1 MSGHPEAH
9 IPIYCSGVEPCLDDS
24 HSAPFNSGGPSTWR
38 FSELPWTSRFYF
50 SCIKPVNQDVWPNM
64 DYDLSIFEDIPCGPV
79 WYENS
84 LTVIQ
89 MLSCWHCPTDGEAL
103 LSSPEPDDPQDA
115 EAAAGGN
122 AWAQYQFSYL
132 SKSNPHGFGQY
143 LAVNHAN
150 FRVGSQLPVRPFP
163 YGSQSWPGTKLD
175 PEKSCKFNVTSRIE
189 SNPRSPM
196 YTVIVQNIMPR
207 WERRV
212 DAGIHPS
219 KNDTETLLRPSNR
232 KHMKTPLRHVKTW
245 PYHVRCSTGRG
256 CGDVQAQ

>member
-1 MSGHPEAH
+1 MVQSNTRQYPCIVVHICHCSVNPFLSCCSQSFVSGHPEAH

-64 DYDLSIFEDIPCGPV
+64 DYDLSIFEEIPCGPV

-89 MLSCWHCPTDGEAL
+89 MQSCWHCPTDGEAL

-132 SKSNPHGFGQY
+132 SKSKPHGFGQY
-143 LAVNHAN
+143 LAVNLAN
-150 FRVGSQLPVRPFP
+150 FRVGSQLATRTTFSLWKSIVAR
-163 YGSQSWPGTKLD
+163 YQAGSGEELQIQR
-175 PEKSCKFNVTSRIE
+175 N
-189 SNPRSPM
+189 
-196 YTVIVQNIMPR
+196 
-207 WERRV
+207 
-212 DAGIHPS
+212 
-219 KNDTETLLRPSNR
+219 
-232 KHMKTPLRHVKTW
+232 
-245 PYHVRCSTGRG
+245 
-256 CGDVQAQ
+256 